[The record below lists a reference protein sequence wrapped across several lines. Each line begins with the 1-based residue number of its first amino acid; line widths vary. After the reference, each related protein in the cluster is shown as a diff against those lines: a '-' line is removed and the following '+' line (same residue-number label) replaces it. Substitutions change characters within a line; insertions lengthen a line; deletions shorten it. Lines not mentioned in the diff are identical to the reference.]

1 MLKKPK
7 RSILSS
13 MHAPCLPGWRSIG
26 KGTAR
31 TKSNVRV
38 LQEASS
44 LAEALQAAQRDA
56 LQAAQQAE
64 EAERRIEAAEAAAEQ
79 LRGQQAQQSRLS
91 EELRQALSSNQQLAS
106 QVEEASSQS
115 SQVQIPIISWC
126 CHQPQPCLIKAL
138 LRLVCAIAAHA
149 RYVQWRGASLA
160 LGC

>member
-1 MLKKPK
+1 MHHACQVEGQ
-7 RSILSS
+7 SLS
-13 MHAPCLPGWRSIG
+13 ALQGLRALCVP
-26 KGTAR
+26 
-31 TKSNVRV
+31 
-38 LQEASS
+38 QEASS

-115 SQVQIPIISWC
+115 SQVQIPTISRC
-126 CHQPQPCLIKAL
+126 FYQSQPCLIKAL
-138 LRLVCAIAAHA
+138 LRLVCALTADA
-149 RYVQWRGASLA
+149 RYVQGRGASLA
-160 LGC
+160 LGCCDP